1 MKQKKKKKEI
11 QIAWQNKKIQINS
24 LFQKYGI
31 QETLKHY

>member
-11 QIAWQNKKIQINS
+11 LIAWQNKKIQIYS
-24 LFQKYGI
+24 LFQKYVM